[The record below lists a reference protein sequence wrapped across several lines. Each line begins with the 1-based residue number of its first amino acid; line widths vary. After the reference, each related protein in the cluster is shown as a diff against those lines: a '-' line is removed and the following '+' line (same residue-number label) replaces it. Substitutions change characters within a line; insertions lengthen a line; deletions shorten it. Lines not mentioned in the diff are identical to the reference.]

1 MYLEKNRYNNKS
13 KCSRIFRL
21 YLRETILVKL
31 TKKGSR
37 PSARSRV
44 SDSSKASPLMLN
56 SLSDL
61 IYRIRTSP
69 ISPAFSTLE
78 CAC

>member
-1 MYLEKNRYNNKS
+1 MYLGKGRCKNKS
-13 KCSRIFRL
+13 KYIRISRL
-21 YLRETILVKL
+21 HLRETISTKL

-37 PSARSRV
+37 PSARSRINA
-44 SDSSKASPLMLN
+44 SSKASPLMLN
-56 SLSDL
+56 SLSDS
-61 IYRIRTSP
+61 IYRIRTNP

>member
-1 MYLEKNRYNNKS
+1 MES
-13 KCSRIFRL
+13 
-21 YLRETILVKL
+21 ETSIKL

-44 SDSSKASPLMLN
+44 NASSKASPLMLN
-56 SLSDL
+56 SLSDSM
-61 IYRIRTSP
+61 YRIRTNP

-78 CAC
+78 CAYRIYNNSHIKNK